1 MALIR
6 ENKYM
11 RKNESYWA
19 IPKNQST
26 IPYFNTVKFKN
37 CWWNFPCW
45 QGAGQKEPA
54 LGMWHDRNKPLKH
67 SLSTSTYFKMSQNCG
82 TFKMVSNDSISLSHQ
97 LDQHANLSECPCWGV
112 EIDQL
117 FSLVHL
123 RNPTSETIHLL
134 LCLGWLIYIT
144 SASGQLSDPRSK
156 RRAWFS
162 ADHRPGSHLFSK
174 EFGKFTNFQS
184 VQIANCPRQEN
195 WYSLLIQSKLPVVC
209 QPKKSWSWAVFG
221 ETQCWDSWIV

>member
-1 MALIR
+1 
-6 ENKYM
+6 M
-11 RKNESYWA
+11 RKNESYGA

-67 SLSTSTYFKMSQNCG
+67 SLSTSTYFKMSQNCR
-82 TFKMVSNDSISLSHQ
+82 TFKMVSLSHQ
-97 LDQHANLSECPCWGV
+97 LDQHANLSECPLFGV

-134 LCLGWLIYIT
+134 LRLEIDIHNIR
-144 SASGQLSDPRSK
+144 ASGQLSDPRSK
-156 RRAWFS
+156 GGLDFQLIIGQVLTCSRN
-162 ADHRPGSHLFSK
+162 
-174 EFGKFTNFQS
+174 GKFTNFQS
-184 VQIANCPRQEN
+184 VQIANYPRQDN
-195 WYSLLIQSKLPVVC
+195 WDSYYSSNQNYLWFC
-209 QPKKSWSWAVFG
+209 QPKKVGAEQSSRNPVLG
-221 ETQCWDSWIV
+221 LMNCI